1 MVKGYNIIIEEQL
14 HAIVSLEFYYKHL
27 DLLFKSDDSIIT
39 NVRDVIF
46 SPHLGLKMSKCGCM
60 LTLKDIEEEIVVED
74 LLKVQQKLIPELV
87 DRMYRRFTILTTI
100 KMHQPVGRRSL
111 SEYMNLTERVLRSET
126 NMLKKQELI
135 KVKPTGME
143 ITDEG
148 EHLIDELDN
157 YFNMYSDGYHLAQLI
172 KERYQISNVYV
183 VPGNTDIDNAVKSE
197 MGNQAGQLLE
207 KTFYKDAIVSITGG
221 STMASVSESMHVLPF
236 KTFFVPARGGL
247 GENMVYQ
254 ANTIAASMAEQTG
267 GDYTTLYVPD
277 NVSESTYELLMQEPS
292 VANTLEKIKQS
303 NITIHGIG
311 DALKMANRRHSPK
324 DVIEMLQHHNAVGE
338 AFGYYFDIH
347 GKIVHKVKT
356 IGLQMED
363 LESKQYIYAVAGGA
377 SKGEAIKAYLSIAP
391 KNTILITDEGAAK
404 TIVQS

>member
-1 MVKGYNIIIEEQL
+1 
-14 HAIVSLEFYYKHL
+14 
-27 DLLFKSDDSIIT
+27 
-39 NVRDVIF
+39 
-46 SPHLGLKMSKCGCM
+46 MSKCGCM

-207 KTFYKDAIVSITGG
+207 K
-221 STMASVSESMHVLPF
+221 
-236 KTFFVPARGGL
+236 
-247 GENMVYQ
+247 
-254 ANTIAASMAEQTG
+254 
-267 GDYTTLYVPD
+267 
-277 NVSESTYELLMQEPS
+277 LL
-292 VANTLEKIKQS
+292 
-303 NITIHGIG
+303 
-311 DALKMANRRHSPK
+311 
-324 DVIEMLQHHNAVGE
+324 
-338 AFGYYFDIH
+338 
-347 GKIVHKVKT
+347 
-356 IGLQMED
+356 
-363 LESKQYIYAVAGGA
+363 
-377 SKGEAIKAYLSIAP
+377 
-391 KNTILITDEGAAK
+391 
-404 TIVQS
+404 